1 VYNNIIPAHIR
12 TYAETLLGNRSPIT
26 ERNFSGSELDMMR
39 DAIAASRRDRTATN
53 SRLHQEQLDKAAS
66 AEERMALHG
75 RGPSAQLD
83 QTVGYQHYPNS
94 DDKSVRDDNAIGF
107 DAAIRNTLGR
117 FAYTKDAAGNL
128 IATDVYKFRDDLP
141 GQTRPTSDYAGM
153 TTMQKLGTLLSDSS
167 PSKDGLGTLLSR
179 TGSAFI
185 GADGRPVTVNLGKAP
200 FAEGGAVTDT
210 LDKMVKN
217 PQASTLLNL
226 DLPNLIAAKQQIK
239 PLKQGGKVQFSNNID
254 DMRYALTRR

>member
-1 VYNNIIPAHIR
+1 MF
-12 TYAETLLGNRSPIT
+12 GNRSPIT

-39 DAIAASRRDRTATN
+39 DAIAASRRDRTFTN

-75 RGPSAQLD
+75 RGPSKELD

-94 DDKSVRDDNAIGF
+94 DDKSVRDDNAIGY

-128 IATDVYKFRDDLP
+128 IATDLYKFRDDLP
-141 GQTRPTSDYAGM
+141 GQTRPTADYANM
-153 TTMQKLGTLLSDSS
+153 TTMEKLGTLIGDSAS
-167 PSKDGLGTLLSR
+167 SKAGLGTLLSR
-179 TGSAFI
+179 AGSAFL
-185 GADGRPVTVNLGKAP
+185 DPEGRPVTVNLGKAP

-226 DLPNLIAAKQQIK
+226 DLPNLVAAKQQTK
-239 PLKQGGKVQFSNNID
+239 PLKRGGKVEFSNKLD